1 MVDGEA
7 VRLSDEDYAFCKL
20 VFLDDV
26 RRRDNDIGVTR
37 RQQPTHLH
45 MRIGYTIFPPE
56 TNFTDLRER
65 PGHTTFAAKMP
76 RGSSFHKISVTTESS
91 EQGCEPEILTRWV
104 CYARPVLWSF
114 HFIDCETCSRSLPII
129 YYKVVIVCLTV

>member
-37 RQQPTHLH
+37 RQQPTH
-45 MRIGYTIFPPE
+45 
-56 TNFTDLRER
+56 LRER